1 LKGYAHLNL
10 LWRSFDVQRQRVAE
24 ALRMKPGMISVSS
37 TATVEAMKADVKAR
51 GIILKAGRVII
62 ECMELNDP

>member
-1 LKGYAHLNL
+1 M
-10 LWRSFDVQRQRVAE
+10 AE

-51 GIILKAGRVII
+51 GIILKAERVII